1 MSDIERRLLARTIN
15 PDAIALAWDEG
26 VRPEWFEE
34 PLYQA
39 VFVFTVDYWRQ
50 AQMKA
55 APTPW
60 ALSQEFPGYTVTDDA
75 EETTDYLV
83 SLLQRRFTTNRL
95 QEMVKKA
102 AVDSVKDPVGALK
115 ELHGAA
121 YGASETVAP
130 RNLRINMA
138 ETITERRERY
148 GKREECPQGLGV
160 TYGIDLLDLY
170 TGGLLPGELAVLG
183 AFSKTG
189 KTMFLL
195 NAAADAVRKGYRP
208 IVFSLE
214 LSLEDTQERLDAMFS
229 GVSYNRL
236 TRGHLSIDE
245 MKKLWEKQEELA
257 ALGGLAVERP
267 PLGERTVI
275 ALCARAR
282 QLGCDYV
289 ILDQLSYLEPG
300 QRTQSLKE
308 HHSVIM
314 SQLKNE
320 ISRAG
325 VELPCLLAVQAN
337 RDSFNEG
344 MTLKS
349 FANATEI
356 EQIVD
361 IALGLW
367 RNQDMRANH
376 CMRMEILGSRRSD
389 ITSWLLAWELTEST
403 GIRALEEIRG

>member
-121 YGASETVAP
+121 YGASEVVAP
-130 RNLRINMA
+130 RNLRSDMTNI
-138 ETITERRERY
+138 ETRRQRY
-148 GKREECPQGLGV
+148 GVRESYPQGQGV
-160 TYGIDLLDLY
+160 PYGIDLLDLH
-170 TGGLLPGELAVLG
+170 TGGFLPGELVVVG
-183 AFSKTG
+183 GFSSVG

-195 NAAADAVRKGYRP
+195 HAASEAVKQGHRP
-208 IVFSLE
+208 LVYTLE
-214 LSLEDTQERLDAMFS
+214 MSISECEDRLDAMFS
-229 GVSYNRL
+229 GVSYQRL

-245 MKKLWEKQEELA
+245 LKRLYEAQEELR
-257 ALGGLAVERP
+257 ALGGIRVERP
-267 PLGERTVI
+267 EEGDRTV
-275 ALCARAR
+275 AYLCARAR
-282 QLGCDYV
+282 QLGTDMLL
-289 ILDQLSYLEPG
+289 IDQLSYMEPG

-314 SQLKNE
+314 KGLKTE
-320 ISRAG
+320 VSRSG
-325 VELPCLLAVQAN
+325 VEIPCLLAAQAN
-337 RDSFNEG
+337 RDSLKEG
-344 MTLKS
+344 ITLAS
-349 FANATEI
+349 FSNATEI
-356 EQIVD
+356 EATVD
-361 IALGLW
+361 VALGLH
-367 RNQDMRANH
+367 RTVDMRNNAV
-376 CMRMEILGSRRSD
+376 MQLDILKSRRSD
-389 ITSWLLAWELTEST
+389 IGSWLLLWELTQRTEIS
-403 GIRALEEIRG
+403 ALEAIRG